1 MDFIRSI
8 SVRFITPVAI
18 AIVGLGIWNPVRA
31 EIDFNSDVRP
41 ILSDKCFKCHGPD
54 AANQESEFRVD
65 SFEHATAD
73 LGGYFGIVP
82 GDLDASEV
90 HLRIH
95 DEDSPMP
102 PAGDLKKLTADEK
115 AILDRWISEGAKFAA
130 HWAFVPLP
138 ESVEVPDAGDNWA
151 ENPIDRFV
159 ANVVKGK
166 GLTHA
171 APASREKWIRRVTF
185 DLTGLPPTVAEIR
198 EFVQDESND
207 AYEKVV
213 DRLLQSAACAERLT
227 SEWLDVARYGDT
239 YGYQRD
245 DERFVWPYRDW
256 VIDSFHRNM
265 PYDEFVTWQLAGDLL
280 PDATRDQKLATTFN
294 RLHSHKKEGGVA
306 IEEFRVENV
315 ADRTHTV
322 GAAFLGLTMECCRCH
337 DHKYDPLTAED
348 YYSMSAFFDD
358 IDENGLISYF
368 TDAVPTPAMPF
379 ADEEQQAVIDSAEAN
394 VKAAEARLRE
404 HIDSGLDEFFE
415 AWLSMRRTL
424 EPIPGHVVGLS
435 MDELEKAEGGDLTSE
450 TGAKLSPDKVH
461 RLRNQAA
468 PNQDDKFALTFTEN
482 KHVDGKFGK
491 AIELTGD
498 DSIFMPGE
506 GHFERHDPFSMSLW
520 IWSPE
525 VETRGVLIRRSRGW
539 DDAGSIGYELTREGN
554 KLVAKLCH
562 FWPGDAIAIETTDEL
577 VAKKWTHVAMVYDG
591 SSRADGLQI
600 FIDGKPAATRVVVD
614 HLTRNITQW
623 RDGYPDLAIGER
635 YRDRGFVGGRVD
647 QFDAFDRQLSELE
660 IAQLYDGQSL
670 FASLIRPRDQLSE
683 ADRTALRDYYVL
695 AVNEKSRALRKELR
709 EARVALN
716 KVIDA
721 TPAITVMRES
731 ATPRQAY
738 LLERGVYDQRGKPVD
753 PRTPEFLPP
762 MDVSL
767 PRNRLGF
774 ARWLTHPDH
783 PLTARVTVN
792 RYWQMMFGTG
802 LVRTSEDFGNQS
814 EPPSH
819 PNLLDWLARDFV
831 NSGWDVRHLLRQ
843 IALSVTYGQTSVVS
857 QEEREK
863 DPENKYLARGT
874 GQRLSAEMIRDN
886 MLAASGLLVNQV
898 GGPPVKTYD
907 VALAYNPL
915 EVDKGEKL
923 YRRSLYTFWKRTS
936 PAPVMMTLNTP
947 TREVCRLRREITS
960 TPLQAL
966 VLMNGSQF
974 VEAARVMAGNLL
986 NEHGD
991 GVREMASDAFER
1003 LTSRRPTDRET
1014 EILIQLFDEQLQG
1027 FQENPEQAKEFLGV
1041 GPAKPTT
1048 EQTPAELAAATV
1060 LVSSIMNLD
1069 ECVRHQ

>member
-1 MDFIRSI
+1 MDFIRCVSLRLGALI
-8 SVRFITPVAI
+8 VSAS
-18 AIVGLGIWNPVRA
+18 ASVGLSVPVHA
-31 EIDFNSDVRP
+31 EIDFNRDVRP

-65 SFEHATAD
+65 SFENATAD

-82 GDLDASEV
+82 GDLDSSEV
-90 HLRIH
+90 HARIH
-95 DEDSPMP
+95 GEDDPMP
-102 PAGDLKKLTADEK
+102 PVGDLKKLTPEDIE
-115 AILDRWISEGAKFAA
+115 ILDQWISEGARFEA

-138 ESVEVPDAGDNWA
+138 SEVEVPDAGGDWA
-151 ENPIDRFV
+151 KGPIDRFV
-159 ANVVKGK
+159 ANVVKQK

-171 APASREKWIRRVTF
+171 EPASREKLLRRVTF
-185 DLTGLPPTVAEIR
+185 DLTGLPPTVPEIR
-198 EFVQDESND
+198 EFLNDTSED

-213 DRLLQSAACAERLT
+213 DRLLQSTACAERLT
-227 SEWLDVARYGDT
+227 SEWLDVARYADT

-256 VIDSFHRNM
+256 VIDAFHRNM
-265 PYDEFVTWQLAGDLL
+265 PYDEFITWQLAGDLF
-280 PDATRDQKLATTFN
+280 PNATQEQRLATAFN

-368 TDAVPTPAMPF
+368 TDAVPTPAMPLP
-379 ADEEQQAVIDSAEAN
+379 DEKQAAVIEAATRSVETAEAEYREY
-394 VKAAEARLRE
+394 VQTGIDEAF
-404 HIDSGLDEFFE
+404 D
-415 AWLSMRRTL
+415 AWLARRR
-424 EPIPGHVVGLS
+424 PVSPMPGHVIALS
-435 MDELEKAEGGDLTSE
+435 MDELQKPGPGELISE
-450 TGAKLSPDKVH
+450 TEKKLSPDTVH
-461 RLRNQAA
+461 ALPNEAA
-468 PNQDDKFALTFTEN
+468 GRSDKFALTPLANT
-482 KHVDGKFGK
+482 HVEGKFGK
-491 AIELTGD
+491 AMKLTGD

-506 GHFERHDPFSMSLW
+506 GHFERHDPFSFSMW

-577 VAKKWTHVAMVYDG
+577 VAEKWTHVAMVYDG
-591 SSRADGLQI
+591 SSRADGLKI
-600 FIDGKPAATRVVVD
+600 FVDGKPAATRVVVD

-623 RDGYPDLAIGER
+623 RDGYHDLAIGER

-647 QFDAFDRQLSELE
+647 QFDAFDRQLSDLE
-660 IAQLYDGQSL
+660 VAQLYDGEAL
-670 FASLIRPRDQLSE
+670 YANLIRPVDQLSDE
-683 ADRTALRDYYVL
+683 ELAELRSYYTL
-695 AVNEKSRALRKELR
+695 AVDAKAVQLRRALRS
-709 EARVALN
+709 ARVELN
-716 KVIDA
+716 NAIDA
-721 TPAITVMRES
+721 TPAILVMRES

-738 LLERGVYDQRGKPVD
+738 LLERGVYDQRGKPVQ
-753 PRTPEFLPP
+753 PRGPEFLPP
-762 MDVSL
+762 MDDDM

-774 ARWLTHPDH
+774 AQWLTQPEH

-792 RYWQMMFGTG
+792 RYWQMMFGSG

-814 EPPSH
+814 APPTH
-819 PNLLDWLARDFV
+819 PNLLDWMARDFV
-831 NSGWDVRHLLRQ
+831 QSGWDVRQLLRK
-843 IALSVTYGQTSVVS
+843 IALSATYRQSSVVS
-857 QEEREK
+857 AEERDK
-863 DPENKYLARGT
+863 DPENLYLSRGT

-886 MLAASGLLVNQV
+886 MLAVSGLLVDKV

-915 EVDKGEKL
+915 KVDEGDKL

-966 VLMNGSQF
+966 VLMNGAQF

-986 NEHGD
+986 TDHGD
-991 GVREMASDAFER
+991 DVHVMVCDTFER
-1003 LTSRRPTDRET
+1003 LTSRQPSSREA
-1014 EILIQLFDEQLQG
+1014 EILEQLYREQLDG
-1027 FQENPEQAKEFLGV
+1027 FAKSPEQAKEFLGV
-1041 GPAKPTT
+1041 GQAQPSS
-1048 EQTPAELAAATV
+1048 ELSPAELAAATV
-1060 LVSSIMNLD
+1060 LVSSVMNLD

>member
-1 MDFIRSI
+1 MDFIRCVSLRLGALI
-8 SVRFITPVAI
+8 VSATAS
-18 AIVGLGIWNPVRA
+18 VGLSVPVHA
-31 EIDFNSDVRP
+31 EIDFNRDVRP

-65 SFEHATAD
+65 SFENATAD

-82 GDLDASEV
+82 GDLDSSEV
-90 HLRIH
+90 HARIH
-95 DEDSPMP
+95 DEDDPMP
-102 PAGDLKKLTADEK
+102 PVGDLKKLTPEDIE
-115 AILDRWISEGAKFAA
+115 ILDQWISEGARFEA

-138 ESVEVPDAGDNWA
+138 SEVEVPDAGGDWA
-151 ENPIDRFV
+151 KGPIDRFV
-159 ANVVKGK
+159 ANVVKQK

-171 APASREKWIRRVTF
+171 EPAGREKWLRRVTF
-185 DLTGLPPTVAEIR
+185 DLTGLPPTVPEIR
-198 EFVQDESND
+198 EFLNDTSED

-213 DRLLQSAACAERLT
+213 DRLLQSTACAERLT
-227 SEWLDVARYGDT
+227 SEWLDVARYADT

-256 VIDSFHRNM
+256 VIDAFHRNM
-265 PYDEFVTWQLAGDLL
+265 PYDEFITWQLAGDLF
-280 PDATRDQKLATTFN
+280 PDATQEQRLATAFN

-368 TDAVPTPAMPF
+368 TDAVPTPAMPLP
-379 ADEEQQAVIDSAEAN
+379 DEKQAAVIDAATRSVETAEAEYREY
-394 VKAAEARLRE
+394 VQSGIDEAF
-404 HIDSGLDEFFE
+404 D
-415 AWLSMRRTL
+415 AWLARRR
-424 EPIPGHVVGLS
+424 PVSPMPGHVIALS
-435 MDELEKAEGGDLTSE
+435 MDELQKPGPGELISE
-450 TGAKLSPDKVH
+450 TEKNLSPDTVH
-461 RLRNQAA
+461 ALPNEAA
-468 PNQDDKFALTFTEN
+468 GRSDKFALTPLANT
-482 KHVDGKFGK
+482 HVEGKFGK
-491 AIELTGD
+491 AIKLTGD

-506 GHFERHDPFSMSLW
+506 GHFERHDPFSFSMW

-577 VAKKWTHVAMVYDG
+577 VAEKWTHVAMVYDG
-591 SSRADGLQI
+591 SSRADGLKI

-623 RDGYPDLAIGER
+623 RDGYHDLAIGER

-647 QFDAFDRQLSELE
+647 QFDAFDRQLGDLE
-660 IAQLYDGQSL
+660 VAQLYDGEAL
-670 FASLIRPRDQLSE
+670 YANLIRPVDQLSDE
-683 ADRTALRDYYVL
+683 ELAELRSYYTLAVDAKAVQLRKALR
-695 AVNEKSRALRKELR
+695 S
-709 EARVALN
+709 ARVELN
-716 KVIDA
+716 NAIDA
-721 TPAITVMRES
+721 TPAILVMRES

-738 LLERGVYDQRGKPVD
+738 LLERGVYDQRGKPVQ
-753 PRTPEFLPP
+753 PRGPEFLPP
-762 MDVSL
+762 MDDDM

-774 ARWLTHPDH
+774 AQWLTQPDH

-792 RYWQMMFGTG
+792 RYWQMMFGSG

-814 EPPSH
+814 APPTH
-819 PNLLDWLARDFV
+819 PNLLDWMARDFV
-831 NSGWDVRHLLRQ
+831 QSGWDVRQLLRK
-843 IALSVTYGQTSVVS
+843 IALSATYRQSSVVS
-857 QEEREK
+857 AEERDK
-863 DPENKYLARGT
+863 DPENLYLSRGT

-886 MLAASGLLVNQV
+886 MLAVSGLLVDKV

-915 EVDKGEKL
+915 KVDEGDKL

-966 VLMNGSQF
+966 VLMNGAQF
-974 VEAARVMAGNLL
+974 VEAARVTAGNLL
-986 NEHGD
+986 TDHGD
-991 GVREMASDAFER
+991 DVHAMVCDTFER
-1003 LTSRRPTDRET
+1003 LTSRLPSSREAK
-1014 EILIQLFDEQLQG
+1014 ILEQLYREQLDG
-1027 FQENPEQAKEFLGV
+1027 FEKSPEQAKEFLGV
-1041 GPAKPTT
+1041 GQAQPSS
-1048 EQTPAELAAATV
+1048 ELSPAELAAATV
-1060 LVSSIMNLD
+1060 LVSSVMNLD